1 MNWKKSLATGFIC
14 IAGLSSAYSAGGC
27 QQVDRMGDTIDLRVG
42 RKLIIVE
49 QTIVDSV
56 AQSTLRQKLLVDDGL
71 PLTQDNAR
79 AALTEMFDRAKA
91 ACRKHSLTGTIMFLY
106 GSKDAVVGTNWL
118 ARLDTRNG
126 MTPSIDMQPALFANS
141 SSASICEGP
150 NAPKPKGKEYKSSDE
165 VTLPQMSQRKV
176 LGTWMPR
183 KLMGATCN
191 RSFEEVKGRVY
202 EVTRCSDCGG
212 GKTGTLLV
220 KSSGG
225 TLTRPARRNGEY
237 FKILPNGD
245 LGSYDQDGLIDNYP
259 KLSGL
264 WPTNR

>member
-27 QQVDRMGDTIDLRVG
+27 QQGDRMGDTIDLRVG
-42 RKLIIVE
+42 RKLTIVE
-49 QTIVDSV
+49 LTIVDSV

-91 ACRKHSLTGTIMFLY
+91 ACRKHLLTGTIMFLY

-165 VTLPQMSQRKV
+165 VTLPPVS
-176 LGTWMPR
+176 
-183 KLMGATCN
+183 
-191 RSFEEVKGRVY
+191 
-202 EVTRCSDCGG
+202 
-212 GKTGTLLV
+212 
-220 KSSGG
+220 
-225 TLTRPARRNGEY
+225 
-237 FKILPNGD
+237 
-245 LGSYDQDGLIDNYP
+245 
-259 KLSGL
+259 
-264 WPTNR
+264 